1 MSRLAVNSNKDD
13 DMADIQIQRPG
24 KLGNPELVIKDDP
37 RADRRLVAALVAYQM
52 GGEPQVYV
60 DGSTPLDGIY
70 QYLAGAEAGSIDFLS
85 SSVAGM
91 PPIEGVTTSIA
102 KIDGVDGNEITLFIH
117 TPDGLDTPVPG
128 VLHLHGGGMCILD
141 AEGPLYTRWRNDLA
155 AKKLV
160 VIGVEFRNAAGR
172 LGINPFPAGLND
184 VFSALHWVNGKK
196 TELGISRLIV
206 SGDSGGANL
215 SLAVT
220 LKAKREGRLHEV
232 DGVYALCPYISNAY
246 AQKLPELQSLYE
258 NDGLYTPLKVVEATA
273 IAYDPAGE
281 NATNPLAW
289 PYHASHADLEG
300 LPPHAISVNELD
312 PFRDEGL
319 GYYRKL
325 QAAGVPSRARTVI
338 GTCHAAEINFMKA
351 IPDVYHAT
359 LNDIAH
365 FAYSL

>member
-1 MSRLAVNSNKDD
+1 
-13 DMADIQIQRPG
+13 MADIQLHRPG
-24 KLGNPELVIKDDP
+24 KLGNPDLVIKDDP
-37 RADRRLVAALVAYQM
+37 RADRRLVAALEGVQM
-52 GGEPQVYV
+52 GGEPQIYV
-60 DGSTPLDGIY
+60 NGSTPLEGIR
-70 QYLAGAEAGSIDFLS
+70 QYLAGAEAGSVDFLAG
-85 SSVAGM
+85 SVAGL
-91 PPIEGVTTSIA
+91 PPVEGVTTTVE
-102 KIDGVDGNEITLFIH
+102 KITGVDGNEITLFIH
-117 TPDGLDTPVPG
+117 KPDNVDGPVPG

-141 AEGPLYTRWRNDLA
+141 AEGPLYTRWRDDLA

-160 VIGVEFRNAAGR
+160 VIGVEFRNATGR
-172 LGINPFPAGLND
+172 LGVHPFPAGLND
-184 VFSALHWVNGKK
+184 VFSALRWVSENKAQ
-196 TELGISRLIV
+196 LGISKLII

-220 LKAKREGRLHEV
+220 LKAKREGRLNEV

-246 AQKLPELQSLYE
+246 ANKRPELQSLYE
-258 NDGLYTPLKVVEATA
+258 NDGLYTPLAVVAATA
-273 IAYDPAGE
+273 IAYDPDGE

-289 PYHASHADLEG
+289 PYHASLADLEG

-325 QAAGVPSRARTVI
+325 QAAGVPARARMVI

-351 IPDVYHAT
+351 IPDVYRAT
-359 LNDIAH
+359 LSDIAV

>member
-1 MSRLAVNSNKDD
+1 
-13 DMADIQIQRPG
+13 MADIQLHRPG

-37 RADRRLVAALVAYQM
+37 RADRRLVAALEAVQM
-52 GGEPQVYV
+52 GGEPPVYV
-60 DGSTPLDGIY
+60 NGSTPLDGIR
-70 QYLAGAEAGSIDFLS
+70 QYLAAAEAGSVDFLAG
-85 SSVAGM
+85 SVAGL
-91 PPIEGVTTSIA
+91 PPVEGVSTTVE
-102 KIDGVDGNEITLFIH
+102 KITGVDGNEITLFIH
-117 TPDGLDTPVPG
+117 KPDGVDGPVPG

-160 VIGVEFRNAAGR
+160 VIGVEFRNATGR
-172 LGINPFPAGLND
+172 LGVHPFPAGLND
-184 VFSALHWVNGKK
+184 VFSALRWASENKAK
-196 TELGISRLIV
+196 LGISKLVV

-220 LKAKREGRLHEV
+220 LKAKREGRLNDV

-246 AQKLPELQSLYE
+246 ANKRPELQSLYE
-258 NDGLYTPLKVVEATA
+258 NDGLYTPLAVVAATA
-273 IAYDPAGE
+273 IAYDPDGE
-281 NATNPLAW
+281 NAANPLTW
-289 PYHASHADLEG
+289 PYHASLADLEG

-325 QAAGVPSRARTVI
+325 QAAGVPARARMVI

-359 LNDIAH
+359 LSDIAV

>member
-1 MSRLAVNSNKDD
+1 MS
-13 DMADIQIQRPG
+13 DIQLHRPG
-24 KLGNPELVIKDDP
+24 KLGNPNLVIRDDP
-37 RADRRLVAALVAYQM
+37 RADRRLIATLDAVQM
-52 GGEPQVYV
+52 GGDPQVYV
-60 DGSTPLDGIY
+60 NGTTPLEGIR
-70 QYLAGAEAGSIDFLS
+70 QYLAGAEAGSGDFLAG
-85 SSVAGM
+85 SVAGM
-91 PPIEGVTTSIA
+91 PPVEGVTTTVETIA
-102 KIDGVDGNEITLFIH
+102 GVDGNEITLFIH
-117 TPDGLDTPVPG
+117 KPDDVDGPVPG

-155 AKKLV
+155 AKKLI
-160 VIGVEFRNAAGR
+160 VIGVEFRNATGR
-172 LGINPFPAGLND
+172 LGVHPFPAGLND
-184 VFSALHWVNGKK
+184 VFSALHWVNGNKAQ
-196 TELGISRLIV
+196 LGISKLII

-215 SLAVT
+215 SLAVA
-220 LKAKREGRLHEV
+220 LKAKREGRVHEV

-246 AQKLPELQSLYE
+246 ANKRPELQSLYE
-258 NDGLYTPLKVVEATA
+258 NDGLYTPLAVVAATA
-273 IAYDPAGE
+273 IAYDPNGE

-289 PYHASHADLEG
+289 PYHASRADLEG

-325 QAAGVPSRARTVI
+325 QAAGVPSRARMVI

-359 LNDIAH
+359 LSDITV

>member
-1 MSRLAVNSNKDD
+1 
-13 DMADIQIQRPG
+13 
-24 KLGNPELVIKDDP
+24 
-37 RADRRLVAALVAYQM
+37 
-52 GGEPQVYV
+52 
-60 DGSTPLDGIY
+60 
-70 QYLAGAEAGSIDFLS
+70 
-85 SSVAGM
+85 M
-91 PPIEGVTTSIA
+91 PPVEGVTTTVEKIA
-102 KIDGVDGNEITLFIH
+102 GVDGNEIALFIH
-117 TPDGLDTPVPG
+117 KPDGVDGAVPA

-160 VIGVEFRNAAGR
+160 VIGVEFRNATGR
-172 LGINPFPAGLND
+172 LGVHPFPAGLND
-184 VFSALHWVNGKK
+184 VSSALRWVNENRPK
-196 TELGISRLIV
+196 LGISKLIV

-215 SLAVT
+215 SLAAT
-220 LKAKREGRLHEV
+220 LKAKRDGRLHEV

-246 AQKLPELQSLYE
+246 ANKLPELQSLYE
-258 NDGLYTPLKVVEATA
+258 NDGLYTPLAVVAATA
-273 IAYDPAGE
+273 IAYDPDGK

-289 PYHASHADLEG
+289 PFHASKADLEG

-319 GYYRKL
+319 AYYRKL
-325 QAAGVPSRARTVI
+325 QDAGVPSRARMVS

-359 LNDIAH
+359 LSDIAV

>member
-1 MSRLAVNSNKDD
+1 
-13 DMADIQIQRPG
+13 MADIQLRRPG
-24 KLGNPELVIKDDP
+24 KLGNPDLVIRDDP
-37 RADRRLVAALVAYQM
+37 RTDRRLVAALEAAQM
-52 GGEPQVYV
+52 GGDPPVYI
-60 DGSTPLDGIY
+60 DGSTPLDGIRE
-70 QYLAGAEAGSIDFLS
+70 YLQAAEAGSVEFFEA
-85 SSVAGM
+85 SVAGM
-91 PPIEGVTTSIA
+91 PPVKGVTTTVQ
-102 KIDGVDGNEITLFIH
+102 KITGMDGNEITLFIH
-117 TPDGLDTPVPG
+117 QPDGVDGPVPG

-155 AKKLV
+155 ARKLV
-160 VIGVEFRNAAGR
+160 VIGVEFRNATGR

-184 VFSALHWVNGKK
+184 VFSALHWVSGNKAK
-196 TELGISRLIV
+196 LGISRLII

-215 SLAVT
+215 GLAAT
-220 LKAKREGRLHEV
+220 LKAKREGRLHEI

-246 AQKLPELQSLYE
+246 ANKLPELQSLYE
-258 NDGLYTPLKVVEATA
+258 NDGLYTPLAVVAATA
-273 IAYDPAGE
+273 IAYDPDRE

-289 PYHASHADLEG
+289 PYHASLADLEG

-319 GYYRKL
+319 AYYRKL

-338 GTCHAAEINFMKA
+338 GTCHAADITFMKA

-359 LNDIAH
+359 LSDIAV